1 MKVYDYVDNPT
12 KYYKETN
19 FNKIPDIFNEN
30 NFINYALNFTNINED
45 IKFESDIIKH
55 LIFNILIGIAVP
67 LNIIKICCQ
76 SVTKIYK
83 YKNNI
88 ILRTNLRFIFWFDI
102 IILIIVYFDHII
114 IKRLIK
120 SITIYYG
127 IMERLFKIE
136 VAKENKD
143 DLEKFHWSLII
154 SSINY
159 WFIIFLI
166 IGYSRRKSFEL
177 KNPINN

>member
-1 MKVYDYVDNPT
+1 M
-12 KYYKETN
+12 
-19 FNKIPDIFNEN
+19 
-30 NFINYALNFTNINED
+30 
-45 IKFESDIIKH
+45 
-55 LIFNILIGIAVP
+55 
-67 LNIIKICCQ
+67 
-76 SVTKIYK
+76 
-83 YKNNI
+83 
-88 ILRTNLRFIFWFDI
+88 
-102 IILIIVYFDHII
+102 IIVYFDHII

-136 VAKENKD
+136 IAKENKD

-166 IGYSRRKSFEL
+166 IGYSRRKSFKL